1 MTDHVSVLAGRGPV
15 PPDVGLAESVVDPL
29 ARASSVERFAAR
41 GIRLPKFSELRDP
54 ATIDPAVLDQLAEV
68 DRRVPDARNLFRVHW
83 YNRLGDDGLA
93 DVPQHLEL
101 PSTLTGVDARIVLV
115 LGDRFPMI
123 DTHKVLA
130 AYGCLAPRI
139 ITGRFDPSR
148 HRAIWPSTGNYARGG
163 VAISRIMDCHGV
175 AVLPAGMS
183 QERFDWLQ
191 RWTLDP
197 VRDIIRTPGTE
208 SNVKEIYDACNELA
222 LDDEN
227 VVINQFCE
235 LANYLVHR
243 TVTGPAFESVFSS
256 LGSGARNGTTTG
268 GNGAGAGLRLAG
280 FVSATGSAGTIA
292 AGDHLKERYGCE
304 IVAAE
309 ALECPT
315 LYENGFG
322 EHNIQGIGD
331 KHVPLIHN
339 VMNTDVVAAISDRV
353 TDQLDVLFQTRTGRN
368 HLRDEVG
375 VDAEVVAE
383 LDHFGY
389 SSICNLAAAIG
400 YANLRQ
406 LGPDDVVLT
415 VATDGAALYES
426 GRQPIIDRDFGG
438 SLSPAAAAD
447 TFARHL
453 GDPGVHAMLD
463 LDERERRRIFNLG
476 YFTWVEQLNLDL
488 DTFIARRDQ
497 SWWDRMLPVVDRWDG
512 LIDEFNA
519 ETGLG

>member
-1 MTDHVSVLAGRGPV
+1 MTDHVSVLAGRGPA
-15 PPDVGLAESVVDPL
+15 PPDVGLAESVVDAF

-41 GIRLPKFSELRDP
+41 GIRLPKFSEIRDP
-54 ATIDPAVLDQLAEV
+54 STIDPSLLDQLAEV
-68 DRRVPDARNLFRVHW
+68 DPRVPDARNLFRVHW
-83 YNRLGDDGLA
+83 YNKLGETGLA
-93 DVPQHLEL
+93 QVPQHLEL
-101 PSTLTGVDARIVLV
+101 PSELTGVPARIVLA
-115 LGDRFPMI
+115 LGNRFPMI

-130 AYGCLAPRI
+130 AYACLAPRV

-191 RWTLDP
+191 TWTLDP
-197 VRDIIRTPGTE
+197 ARDIIRTPGTE

-222 LDDEN
+222 LDPEN

-243 TVTGPAFESVFSS
+243 TVTGPALDAVFGAVAGGDAGPGASN
-256 LGSGARNGTTTG
+256 GSRA
-268 GNGAGAGLRLAG
+268 RLAG

-292 AGDHLKERYGCE
+292 AGDYLKARHGCE
-304 IVAAE
+304 IIAAE

-339 VMNTDVVAAISDRV
+339 VMNTDVVAAISDQV

-368 HLRDEVG
+368 YLRSEIG
-375 VDAEVVAE
+375 VDADTVAA
-383 LDHFGY
+383 LDNLGY
-389 SSICNLAAAIG
+389 SSICNLAAAIA
-400 YANLRQ
+400 YANLRD
-406 LGPDDVVLT
+406 LGPDDVVVS

-426 GRQPIIDRDFGG
+426 GRQPIIDRDFD
-438 SLSPAAAAD
+438 SSISPAEAAE
-447 TFARHL
+447 TYARHL
-453 GDPGVHAMLD
+453 GDPGVHAILD
-463 LDERERRRIFNLG
+463 LDDRERRRIFNLG

-488 DTFIARRDQ
+488 DTFVARRNQ
-497 SWWDRMLPVVDRWDG
+497 KWWDDMLPVVDRWDE

>member
-1 MTDHVSVLAGRGPV
+1 VTDHVSLLARQQPV
-15 PPDVGLAESVVDPL
+15 PPDVGLTESIVDPD
-29 ARASSVERFAAR
+29 ARASSVARFAMR

-54 ATIDPAVLDQLAEV
+54 TTIDPEILDVLAKV
-68 DRRVPDARNLFRVHW
+68 DRSIPDARNLFRVHW
-83 YNRLGDDGLA
+83 YNRLGRPGLA
-93 DVPQHLEL
+93 DVPEFLEL
-101 PSTLTGVDARIVLV
+101 PSALTGVQARIVLA
-115 LGDRFPMI
+115 LGNRFPMI

-183 QERFDWLQ
+183 RERFEWLQ
-191 RWTLDP
+191 AWTLDP
-197 VRDIIRTPGTE
+197 SEDIIRTPGTE
-208 SNVKEIYDACNELA
+208 SNVKEIYEACNELA
-222 LDDEN
+222 LDDHN

-235 LANYLVHR
+235 LSNYLVHR
-243 TVTGPAFESVFSS
+243 TVTGPALDAVFAKAAAS
-256 LGSGARNGTTTG
+256 GSTGNGTT
-268 GNGAGAGLRLAG
+268 ARLAG

-292 AGDHLKERYGCE
+292 AGDFLKNKHGSE
-304 IVAAE
+304 IIAAE

-315 LYENGFG
+315 LLENGFG

-339 VMNTDVVAAISDRV
+339 VANTDVVVAVSDQV
-353 TDQLDVLFQTRTGRN
+353 TDQLDVLFQTEIGR
-368 HLRDEVG
+368 HYLRSEIG
-375 VDAEVVAE
+375 VDARTVDDLEH
-383 LDHFGY
+383 LGY
-389 SSICNLAAAIG
+389 SSICNLAAAISF
-400 YANLRQ
+400 ANLRN

-415 VATDGAALYES
+415 VATDGSAMYDS
-426 GRQPIIDRDFGG
+426 GRKPIIDRDFGG
-438 SLSPAAAAD
+438 ELTPAAAAE

-453 GDPGVHAMLD
+453 GDPGVHAILD
-463 LDERERRRIFNLG
+463 LDDRERRRIFNLG

-488 DTFIARRDQ
+488 ETFVARRDQ
-497 SWWDRMLPVVDRWDG
+497 SWWDDMLPVVDRWDE
-512 LIDEFNA
+512 LIDDFNA

>member
-1 MTDHVSVLAGRGPV
+1 M
-15 PPDVGLAESVVDPL
+15 PPDVGLAESVVDPA
-29 ARASSVERFAAR
+29 ARASSIERFAAR

-54 ATIDPAVLDQLAEV
+54 SSIDPRIQERLADV
-68 DRRVPDARNLFRVHW
+68 DRKLPDARNLFRVHW
-83 YNRLGDDGLA
+83 YNRLDAPGLA
-93 DVPQHLEL
+93 PVPDHLEL
-101 PSTLTGVDARIVLV
+101 PSSLTGVRARIVLA
-115 LGDRFPMI
+115 LGNRFPMI

-139 ITGRFDPSR
+139 ITGRFDPGR

-191 RWTLDP
+191 AWTLDP
-197 VRDIIRTPGTE
+197 SEDIIRTPGTE

-222 LDDEN
+222 LDETN

-235 LANYLVHR
+235 LSNYLVHR
-243 TVTGPAFESVFSS
+243 TVTGPALEAVFAEVA
-256 LGSGARNGTTTG
+256 GTPASGTGTP
-268 GNGAGAGLRLAG
+268 RLAG

-292 AGDHLKERYGCE
+292 AGDYLKDRHGAE
-304 IVAAE
+304 IIAAE

-339 VMNTDVVAAISDRV
+339 VFNTDVVVAISDRL
-353 TDQLDVLFQTRTGRN
+353 TDQLDVLFQT
-368 HLRDEVG
+368 EVG
-375 VDAEVVAE
+375 RRYLLDDIGVDEATVAGLE
-383 LDHFGY
+383 HFGY
-389 SSICNLAAAIG
+389 SSICNLAAAIA
-400 YANLRQ
+400 YADLRD
-406 LGPDDVVLT
+406 LGPDDVVVS
-415 VATDGAALYES
+415 VATDGSALYDS

-438 SLSPAAAAD
+438 ALTPAAAAD

-453 GDPGVHAMLD
+453 GDPASHAVLD

-488 DTFIARRDQ
+488 ETFVARRDQ
-497 SWWDRMLPVVDRWDG
+497 QWWDDMLPVVDRWDEQ
-512 LIDEFNA
+512 IEQFNA

>member
-1 MTDHVSVLAGRGPV
+1 MTDHVSVLAAQRPV
-15 PPDVGLAESVVDPL
+15 PPDVGLAESVVDAF
-29 ARASSVERFAAR
+29 ARASSVERFARR

-54 ATIDPAVLDQLAEV
+54 TTIDPDVVDRLAEV
-68 DRRVPDARNLFRVHW
+68 DRRVPDAQNLFRVHW
-83 YNRLGDDGLA
+83 YNRLGEPGLA
-93 DVPQHLEL
+93 DVPQYLEL
-101 PSTLTGVDARIVLV
+101 PTSLTGVEARIVLA
-115 LGDRFPMI
+115 LGNRFPMI

-139 ITGRFDPSR
+139 ITGRFDPGR

-183 QERFDWLQ
+183 RERFDWLQ
-191 RWTLDP
+191 EWTLDP
-197 VRDIIRTPGTE
+197 DNDIIRTPGTE

-222 LDDEN
+222 LDDTN

-243 TVTGPAFESVFSS
+243 TVTGPAMDAVFNDVAGPSS
-256 LGSGARNGTTTG
+256 
-268 GNGAGAGLRLAG
+268 RLAG

-292 AGDHLKERYGCE
+292 AGDHLKERHGAE
-304 IVAAE
+304 IVAVE

-315 LYENGFG
+315 MLENGFG

-331 KHVPLIHN
+331 KHIPLIHN
-339 VMNTDVVAAISDRV
+339 VMNTDAVVAVSDQV

-368 HLRDEVG
+368 YLRSEIG
-375 VDAEVVAE
+375 VDEGTVANLE
-383 LDHFGY
+383 HLGY
-389 SSICNLAAAIG
+389 SSICNLAAAISF
-400 YANLRQ
+400 ANLRN
-406 LGPDDVVLT
+406 LGPDDVVVS
-415 VATDGAALYES
+415 VATDGSALYES

-438 SLSPAAAAD
+438 ALSLDAAAD

-453 GDPGVHAMLD
+453 GDPGVHAILD
-463 LDERERRRIFNLG
+463 LDERQRRRIFNLG

-488 DTFIARRDQ
+488 DTFVARRDQ
-497 SWWDRMLPVVDRWDG
+497 SWWQQMLPVVDRWDE